1 MRLSFSTNAFVRF
14 SVFEAVERI
23 AAIGFQGVEILADS
37 PHLYPYS
44 TSRTDLDRLRKALE
58 RTGLETASINANTAV
73 GFYGRDFWEPLFEP
87 SIANP
92 DPFMRRWR
100 VDYTKICIDMATAL
114 GCDHVSV
121 TSGRPVPGTD
131 PRKGL
136 ELLASSMDEILTYAQ
151 KHRVKVGMEYEP
163 GLLIE
168 NSEELLTLM
177 DRFDSPF
184 FGVNFDVGH
193 SRVLGEDPERVIA
206 SLSPRIF
213 HVHLEDIRAHKHY
226 HLIPG
231 TGDMDMAA
239 ILSSLSGAGYEG
251 FVTLELYTYPHQ
263 PEEAGRKSIEHLRPI
278 MDQLGMTDLASRTV
292 TVV

>member
-1 MRLSFSTNAFVRF
+1 MKLSFSTNAFVHF

-23 AAIGFQGVEILADS
+23 AAIGFQGVEILADA

-44 TSRTDLDRLRKALE
+44 TSRTDLDRLRKTLD
-58 RTGLETASINANTAV
+58 RTGLRTASINANTAV

-92 DPFMRRWR
+92 DPFMRKWR

-114 GCDHVSV
+114 NCDHVSI

-136 ELLASSMDEILTYAQ
+136 ELLASSLDDILTYAQ
-151 KHRVKVGMEYEP
+151 KHQVKVGMEYEP

-168 NSEELLTLM
+168 NLEDLSTLM
-177 DRFDSPF
+177 NRFDSPH
-184 FGVNFDVGH
+184 FGANLDLGH
-193 SRVLGEDPERVIA
+193 SHVAGEDPEAVVLR
-206 SLSPRIF
+206 LSSRIF
-213 HVHLEDIRAHKHY
+213 HVHLEDIRSRKHY

-231 TGDMDMAA
+231 TGDMDIPG
-239 ILSSLSGAGYEG
+239 ILRILTGAGYG
-251 FVTLELYTYPHQ
+251 GYVTLELYTYPHQ
-263 PEEAGRKSIEHLRPI
+263 PEDAAKRSMEYMVSIMTPSGR
-278 MDQLGMTDLASRTV
+278 T
-292 TVV
+292 